1 MTTTPEKQVAQLGP
15 DGEQPFEATLRGL
28 RDRRD
33 AGERFPS
40 AARGALSL
48 AGAQLLDADLAGLD
62 LSGVDLSGAELSG
75 ADLTGARLISC
86 NLAGAILH
94 GSKLDDA
101 ELMAADLSGANL
113 SDATACRAGLG
124 KAKLVGLQAF
134 GASFQGATLSGAD
147 LAGADLST
155 ADLRGARLVAAALTA
170 TVLLNADLREADLTD
185 CRVDEAVM
193 RGADLRA
200 ARVRGVRGYQTADW
214 VNTDVRDVDFCGAW
228 LLRRHVLDENFIHEF
243 RNQSPGH
250 EWVYKVWWA
259 SSDCGRS
266 IFRWGAWTV
275 LVAVIYGLLFMMVD
289 VDYGSHET
297 FLSPLYYSVVTF
309 TTLGYGDVLPA
320 SAAAQ
325 VMAVSEVVL
334 GYVSLGGLLSI
345 MANKLARRAD

>member
-1 MTTTPEKQVAQLGP
+1 MTNTTNGGVAQLGP
-15 DGEQPFEATLRGL
+15 EGEQDCLAVLRGL

-33 AGERFPS
+33 AGERYP
-40 AARGALSL
+40 AAPRGELDL
-48 AGAQLLDADLAGLD
+48 AGAHLLDEDLAGLD

-75 ADLTGARLISC
+75 ADLVGARLIGS
-86 NLAGAILH
+86 NLQGTVLH

-124 KAKLVGLQAF
+124 KAKLVGAQAF
-134 GASFQGATLSGAD
+134 GASFQGATLSGGD
-147 LAGADLST
+147 LTGIDLST
-155 ADLRGARLVAAALTA
+155 ADLRGARLVGA
-170 TVLLNADLREADLTD
+170 TLERAVLLNADLREADLTD
-185 CRVDEAVM
+185 CTVDEAIL
-193 RGADLRA
+193 RGADLRG
-200 ARVRGVRGYQTADW
+200 ARVRGVTGYRTADW

-243 RNQSPGH
+243 RNQGPGH

-266 IFRWGAWTV
+266 ISRWGAWTV
-275 LVAVIYGLLFMMVD
+275 LVAVIFGFLFMLVD
-289 VDYGSHET
+289 VDYGDHET

-320 SAAAQ
+320 SAGAQ
-325 VMAVSEVVL
+325 VLAVLEVVL

>member
-1 MTTTPEKQVAQLGP
+1 MTSTPQNSVAQLGP
-15 DGEQPFEATLRGL
+15 AGDRLPGPAQGE
-28 RDRRD
+28 
-33 AGERFPS
+33 
-40 AARGALSL
+40 LSL
-48 AGAQLLDADLAGLD
+48 QGVHLLDADLAGLD

-75 ADLTGARLISC
+75 ADLTGSRLVGS

-94 GSKLDDA
+94 GATLDDA
-101 ELMAADLSGANL
+101 ELMAADLTGSNL

-124 KAKLVGLQAF
+124 KARLVGMQAF
-134 GASFQGATLSGAD
+134 GANLTGASLSGAD
-147 LAGADLST
+147 LTGADLTT
-155 ADLRGARLVAAALTA
+155 ANLKSARLVGAVVGD
-170 TVLLNADLREADLTD
+170 TVLMRADLREADLTD
-185 CRVDEAVM
+185 CRVDGSIF
-193 RGADLRA
+193 RGADLRG

-243 RNQSPGH
+243 RSQSRGY
-250 EWVYKVWWA
+250 EWIYKIWWG

-266 IFRWGAWTV
+266 ISRWGAWTV
-275 LVAVIYGLLFMMVD
+275 LVAVLYGFLYMLVD

-325 VMAVSEVVL
+325 IMAVSEVVL

>member
-1 MTTTPEKQVAQLGP
+1 MTTRANGSVVQLGP
-15 DGEQPFEATLRGL
+15 DGEQAFAAVLRGL

-33 AGERFPS
+33 AGERYP
-40 AARGALSL
+40 AAPRGELDLS
-48 AGAQLLDADLAGLD
+48 GARLLEEDLAGLD

-75 ADLTGARLISC
+75 ADLVGARLIGC
-86 NLAGAILH
+86 RLVGTILH
-94 GSKLDDA
+94 GAKLDDA
-101 ELMAADLSGANL
+101 ELMASDLTGANL
-113 SDATACRAGLG
+113 SDASACRAGLG
-124 KAKLVGLQAF
+124 KAKLVELQAF
-134 GASFQGATLSGAD
+134 GASLQGATLSGAD
-147 LAGADLST
+147 LSRADLST
-155 ADLRGARLVAAALTA
+155 ADLRGARLVAATLHA

-185 CRVDEAVM
+185 CEVDGAM
-193 RGADLRA
+193 ARGADLRA
-200 ARVRGVRGYQTADW
+200 ARVRGVSGYRTADW

-250 EWVYKVWWA
+250 EWVYKLWWA
-259 SSDCGRS
+259 TSDCGRS
-266 IFRWGAWTV
+266 ISRWGAWTV
-275 LVAVIYGLLFMMVD
+275 LVAVIFGFLFMLVE

-309 TTLGYGDVLPA
+309 TPLGYGDVLPA

-325 VMAVSEVVL
+325 VMAVTEVVL

>member
-1 MTTTPEKQVAQLGP
+1 MTSTPQSSVAQLGP
-15 DGEQPFEATLRGL
+15 ATGPAGLATLEAL
-28 RDRRD
+28 RARRD
-33 AGERFPS
+33 AGDRLP
-40 AARGALSL
+40 APTRGELNL

-62 LSGVDLSGAELSG
+62 LSGVDLAGAELSG
-75 ADLTGARLISC
+75 ADLTGSRLIGS

-94 GSKLDDA
+94 GSTLDDA
-101 ELMAADLSGANL
+101 ELMAADLTGANL
-113 SDATACRAGLG
+113 SDATACRAGFG
-124 KAKLVGLQAF
+124 KAKLAGLQAF
-134 GASFQGATLSGAD
+134 GANLSGASLSGAD
-147 LAGADLST
+147 LTGADLST
-155 ADLRGARLVAAALTA
+155 TNLRAARLVAAVVADV
-170 TVLLNADLREADLTD
+170 VLLRADLREADLTD
-185 CRVDEAVM
+185 CGVDRSIF
-193 RGADLRA
+193 RGADLRG
-200 ARVRGVRGYQTADW
+200 ARVRGVRGYHTADW

-243 RNQSPGH
+243 RSQSPAY
-250 EWVYKVWWA
+250 EWVYKLWWA

-266 IFRWGAWTV
+266 ISRWGAWTV
-275 LVAVIYGLLFMMVD
+275 LVAVVYGFLYMLVD

-325 VMAVSEVVL
+325 IMAVSEVVL